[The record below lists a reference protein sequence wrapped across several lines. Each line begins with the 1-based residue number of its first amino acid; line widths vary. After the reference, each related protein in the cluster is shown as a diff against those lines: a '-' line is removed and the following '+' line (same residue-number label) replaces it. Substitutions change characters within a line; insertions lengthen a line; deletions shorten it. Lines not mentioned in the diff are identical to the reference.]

1 MVYQMVYHGRVPP
14 RSAGLA
20 HPARDDLGDLHGPA
34 AAGVDT
40 FDEAAAEP
48 RDERVVDRG
57 ARVGLAEE
65 VEHERDRADRADRA
79 RDALSGVLRRRA
91 VDRLEHRD
99 LPPMDDPRGRG
110 AAAADERPAPGG
122 P

>member
-1 MVYQMVYHGRVPP
+1 MVLHRRAPP

-20 HPARDDLGDLHGPA
+20 HPGRDDLGDLHGPA

-65 VEHERDRADRADRA
+65 VEHERDRADRADWA
-79 RDALSGVLRRRA
+79 RDALPAVLRRRA
-91 VDRLEHRD
+91 ADRLEHRD
-99 LPPMDDPRGRG
+99 LPP
-110 AAAADERPAPGG
+110 PGV